1 MSKFNK
7 FLPFALGLAFLT
19 LAFLAFIKG
28 QPEDRNHRVYQ
39 ELKAY
44 IPYNIE
50 KRVGG
55 LRIRNSKTDE
65 KIEPNNSEVY
75 SVLDGLEKDWGEKY
89 LRLNGDTLI
98 VVDDENKTLRSITLK
113 TASEKSYIHNFFGL

>member
-7 FLPFALGLAFLT
+7 FLPLALGLAFFI
-19 LAFLAFIKG
+19 LAFLAFING
-28 QPEDRNHRVYQ
+28 QPENRNHRVYQ

-44 IPYNIE
+44 IPYKIE

-65 KIEPNNSEVY
+65 KIEPKNSEVY
-75 SVLDGLEKDWGEKY
+75 SVLDNLEKDWGAKY
-89 LRLNGDTLI
+89 LRLDGKTLN
-98 VVDDENKTLRSITLK
+98 VVDDENKTIRSITLK
-113 TASEKSYIHNFFGL
+113 TADELDYIHNFFGL